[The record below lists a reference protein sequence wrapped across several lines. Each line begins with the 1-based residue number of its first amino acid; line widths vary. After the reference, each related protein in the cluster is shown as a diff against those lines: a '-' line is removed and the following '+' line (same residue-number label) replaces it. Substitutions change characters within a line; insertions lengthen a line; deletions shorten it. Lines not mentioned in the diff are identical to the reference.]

1 MTALTVMIR
10 SSAWGA
16 YFLLVN
22 RERTFIR
29 TRALIQDRVLF
40 SFLRNSRMCRTKL
53 LFLSKKNREDWKTD
67 LLSLDHSQQERP
79 TKQQSSQ
86 NFEITRLTNYT
97 LTYHITYLTLT
108 ETQTTVFLMRLLT
121 SREALIEKWA
131 LIGTTVVYR
140 IITECLFLLSNF
152 TNAANLGGGGKIWR
166 GSFSFFQR
174 IIQSP

>member
-22 RERTFIR
+22 RERMFIR

-67 LLSLDHSQQERP
+67 LLSLDHS
-79 TKQQSSQ
+79 
-86 NFEITRLTNYT
+86 
-97 LTYHITYLTLT
+97 
-108 ETQTTVFLMRLLT
+108 
-121 SREALIEKWA
+121 
-131 LIGTTVVYR
+131 
-140 IITECLFLLSNF
+140 
-152 TNAANLGGGGKIWR
+152 
-166 GSFSFFQR
+166 
-174 IIQSP
+174 

>member
-22 RERTFIR
+22 RERMFIR

-67 LLSLDHSQQERP
+67 LLSLDHSQQERS

-86 NFEITRLTNYT
+86 NFEITRLTNCT
-97 LTYHITYLTLT
+97 LTLKKNSCKT
-108 ETQTTVFLMRLLT
+108 ETQTTVFLIRLLT

-152 TNAANLGGGGKIWR
+152 TNAANLGGG
-166 GSFSFFQR
+166 
-174 IIQSP
+174 

>member
-22 RERTFIR
+22 RERMFIR

-67 LLSLDHSQQERP
+67 LLFLDHS
-79 TKQQSSQ
+79 
-86 NFEITRLTNYT
+86 
-97 LTYHITYLTLT
+97 
-108 ETQTTVFLMRLLT
+108 
-121 SREALIEKWA
+121 
-131 LIGTTVVYR
+131 
-140 IITECLFLLSNF
+140 
-152 TNAANLGGGGKIWR
+152 
-166 GSFSFFQR
+166 
-174 IIQSP
+174 